1 MLLFNII
8 AILLFTSLKALFQ
21 YIPCYYS
28 TFTHIFYAHCKNCF
42 NASHVIIQLKMVLQY
57 LRCLLCFNTS
67 HVIIQRS
74 LQFANKTSHFCFN
87 TSYVIIQR
95 SLQFAN
101 KTSHFCF
108 NTSYVIIQPTKNR
121 HSCILLIS
129 INHDL
134 KPFLQHFTNHS
145 IENQLFVR
153 NHVFTPFDRLFQK
166 ITW

>member
-1 MLLFNII
+1 MLLFNREK
-8 AILLFTSLKALFQ
+8 LFKKRVKNKFQ
-21 YIPCYYS
+21 YILCYYS
-28 TFTHIFYAHCKNCF
+28 TKIKKNFNRIFYN
-42 NASHVIIQLKMVLQY
+42 
-57 LRCLLCFNTS
+57 
-67 HVIIQRS
+67 
-74 LQFANKTSHFCFN
+74 FN
-87 TSYVIIQR
+87 TSYVIIQPTY
-95 SLQFAN
+95 SKQKLY
-101 KTSHFCF
+101 KKSYF

-134 KPFLQHFTNHS
+134 KPFFQHFTNHS

>member
-1 MLLFNII
+1 MLLFNHILWSWLQSRK
-8 AILLFTSLKALFQ
+8 AISIHPMLLFNLSTLFKN
-21 YIPCYYS
+21 S
-28 TFTHIFYAHCKNCF
+28 TVAAY
-42 NASHVIIQLKMVLQY
+42 
-57 LRCLLCFNTS
+57 
-67 HVIIQRS
+67 
-74 LQFANKTSHFCFN
+74 FN
-87 TSYVIIQR
+87 TSYVIIQ
-95 SLQFAN
+95 LLIKKHQLLLLLN
-101 KTSHFCF
+101 F

-134 KPFLQHFTNHS
+134 KPFFQHFTNHS

>member
-1 MLLFNII
+1 MLLFNVVTRVLLSFIVRI
-8 AILLFTSLKALFQ
+8 SIHPMLLFNLTLFSSTLNIVSFQYIPCYYSTDVLESSKRNLFLFQ

-28 TFTHIFYAHCKNCF
+28 TEKNYF
-42 NASHVIIQLKMVLQY
+42 KKEWRTN
-57 LRCLLCFNTS
+57 
-67 HVIIQRS
+67 
-74 LQFANKTSHFCFN
+74 FN
-87 TSYVIIQR
+87 TSYVIIQLY
-95 SLQFAN
+95 SDN
-101 KTSHFCF
+101 GYPINVPHF

-121 HSCILLIS
+121 HSCILLIY

-134 KPFLQHFTNHS
+134 KPFLSYFTNHS

>member
-1 MLLFNII
+1 MLLFNSSGRAACNYFSIRPM
-8 AILLFTSLKALFQ
+8 LLFNSVAIREGICKLKFQ
-21 YIPCYYS
+21 YILCCYS
-28 TFTHIFYAHCKNCF
+28 TWTYTMLFVASKCFQYILCCYSTLCKIE
-42 NASHVIIQLKMVLQY
+42 SKMFV
-57 LRCLLCFNTS
+57 N
-67 HVIIQRS
+67 
-74 LQFANKTSHFCFN
+74 NFN
-87 TSYVIIQR
+87 TSYVIIQ
-95 SLQFAN
+95 LYLPDFLYIVQIY
-101 KTSHFCF
+101 F

-134 KPFLQHFTNHS
+134 KPFFQHFTNHS